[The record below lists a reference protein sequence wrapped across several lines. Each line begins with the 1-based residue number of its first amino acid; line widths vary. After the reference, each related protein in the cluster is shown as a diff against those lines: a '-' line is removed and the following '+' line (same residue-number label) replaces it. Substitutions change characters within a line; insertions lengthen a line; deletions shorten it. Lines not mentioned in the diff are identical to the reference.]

1 MLAVLALTG
10 CEPVDQGAP
19 SATAPAAEAVA
30 TAADA
35 AAAPPT
41 SDTSA
46 GTSAPSAAPAA
57 PSSAAAAAPPT
68 SAAPAAGAAGSST
81 GGFKKAAA
89 AAAGAG
95 AAYAVVSVIDGDT
108 IRVSINGRRE
118 KVRLIGL
125 DAPESKKPG
134 VQVQCFAQKA
144 SSKMQSLVQSRSVR
158 LAADPTQDDRDR
170 YGRLLRHV
178 FTLDGRSVAQELIRG
193 GFARE
198 YTYAAPYAGQAAY
211 RAAQQQAQSSNAGLW
226 GACGGFP
233 AEVPFAAAPAPDP
246 KPKASSTPTKKA
258 APRTPVKA
266 VEPAKPQGSCDIKG
280 NISDEGEKIYHVPG
294 QQFYDKTKISPSKGE
309 RMFCSESDARNAGW
323 RKAKV

>member
-1 MLAVLALTG
+1 M
-10 CEPVDQGAP
+10 
-19 SATAPAAEAVA
+19 
-30 TAADA
+30 
-35 AAAPPT
+35 
-41 SDTSA
+41 
-46 GTSAPSAAPAA
+46 
-57 PSSAAAAAPPT
+57 
-68 SAAPAAGAAGSST
+68 
-81 GGFKKAAA
+81 
-89 AAAGAG
+89 
-95 AAYAVVSVIDGDT
+95 VSVIDGDT

-144 SSKMQSLVQSRSVR
+144 ASKMQSLVQSRSVR
-158 LAADPTQDDRDR
+158 LAADPTQADRDR

-178 FTLDGRSVAQELIRG
+178 YTLDGRSVAAVLIRG
-193 GFARE
+193 GYARD
-198 YTYAAPYAGQAAY
+198 YTYAAPYAGQADY
-211 RAAQQQAQSSNAGLW
+211 RAAQQQAQSTHAGLW

-246 KPKASSTPTKKA
+246 KPKASATPTKKA

-266 VEPAKPQGSCDIKG
+266 AEPAKPQGSCDIKG
-280 NISDEGEKIYHVPG
+280 NINDEGEKIYHVPG

-309 RMFCSESDARNAGW
+309 RMFCSESDARDAGW